1 MVVVVVAVLDRQGVS
16 GPATIRLMKLVVR
29 LLVHRLRTRL
39 DLDILLDTAF
49 GVPIHRS
56 LGRMED
62 DDVADLR
69 VTEVVAHAVDQHPL
83 TDVQGRLHRPG
94 GDLVRLDEKG
104 LDQERQ
110 PDRKRHDHHE
120 LDERSAARGGF
131 RDQRIQPL
139 VRVSSA
145 PSSSEPSASP
155 SGSSDDS
162 APATPSSS
170 AVTSA
175 SSLAAG
181 CSSGPSTA
189 SSLAASSSS
198 GSTTS
203 GSASLCATPSESTAS
218 ASSVVS
224 TRSSSMPH
232 RRSATRARFPTR
244 PRR

>member
-1 MVVVVVAVLDRQGVS
+1 
-16 GPATIRLMKLVVR
+16 
-29 LLVHRLRTRL
+29 
-39 DLDILLDTAF
+39 
-49 GVPIHRS
+49 
-56 LGRMED
+56 MED

-170 AVTSA
+170 AVTPTASLPAGGPSPPPPAAPPSA
-175 SSLAAG
+175 SSPP
-181 CSSGPSTA
+181 GP
-189 SSLAASSSS
+189 
-198 GSTTS
+198 
-203 GSASLCATPSESTAS
+203 
-218 ASSVVS
+218 
-224 TRSSSMPH
+224 
-232 RRSATRARFPTR
+232 
-244 PRR
+244 